1 LDDGKNTNCYEILG
15 ISDAGYSTYVSSYT
29 SPYLFNL
36 MSVQVLHICLPNIN
50 IKSVSLKNTAKY
62 NIIASIQIISQ
73 FGSVQTFLN
82 PSNFSYKISDDVIPF
97 VNVII
102 LDQDMNPVNFNN
114 IDWYLNLSF
123 KFAYK
128 KELEKPKTLEQYHE
142 GLSAIQ
148 ELQTEEERNYINS
161 ILSE

>member
-1 LDDGKNTNCYEILG
+1 MNKFLK
-15 ISDAGYSTYVSSYT
+15 
-29 SPYLFNL
+29 SPT
-36 MSVQVLHICLPNIN
+36 I
-50 IKSVSLKNTAKY
+50 
-62 NIIASIQIISQ
+62 
-73 FGSVQTFLN
+73 N

-128 KELEKPKTLEQYHE
+128 KELEIPKTLEQYHE